1 MAGRLGGRGLSLSAV
16 SRNSHCGT
24 QVHLSVKK
32 QGVSLTLWGG
42 GYMNSFK
49 SNTLAYLHGDVVM
62 HSSREVDW
70 AGVVGKW
77 PDHVKVAGHRTH

>member
-1 MAGRLGGRGLSLSAV
+1 
-16 SRNSHCGT
+16 
-24 QVHLSVKK
+24 
-32 QGVSLTLWGG
+32 
-42 GYMNSFK
+42 MNSFK

-77 PDHVKVAGHRTH
+77 PDHVKVAGHRTHKVQTQVTEGN